1 MSNAKKVF
9 LIYILFGLAIALTIT
24 ASGGYTSLVT
34 EGAFL
39 NTAMT
44 SGTYMILMG
53 IVTVGWLPALVT
65 VMVSKQI
72 YVTFPGGKFIPAAI
86 LLAFMVLCRF
96 FTKRK

>member
-9 LIYILFGLAIALTIT
+9 LIYILFGMAIAALIT
-24 ASGGYTSLVT
+24 ASGGYTSLVV

-44 SGTYMILMG
+44 NGTYMILMG
-53 IVTVGWLPALVT
+53 IVTIGWLPALVT
-65 VMVSKQI
+65 VMVSKQM
-72 YVTFPGGKFIPAAI
+72 YVTFPGGKLIPAAV
-86 LLAFMVLCRF
+86 LLIFMVFCRF